1 MIKKKRI
8 LVTGGS
14 GFLGRF
20 LIPKLKKKF
29 IVDTTNSKKNNL
41 FKANSLNEFNKKKYY
56 EIYHLAAWTQAGDFC
71 LKYPGDQ
78 WIKNQKI
85 NTNVLSWW
93 KEYQPN
99 AKMIF
104 IGTSCSYPTNMIL
117 EEKNYL
123 KGQPTESLYTY
134 AMTKR
139 MLLEGA
145 KSLSKQY
152 NLNWVSYIPSTLY
165 GPYYHD
171 DQRQMHFIF
180 DLIKK
185 ILLGKYRGKNVILWG
200 NGYQKREIIHVNDF
214 VDIMLKTKGKLKNEV
229 INIGS
234 GKDYSIREFA
244 KIICNIV
251 DYDFKK
257 IKFDTSKYIG
267 AKSKILCVKKITKI
281 IKNYPKHLV
290 NIKLGIKE
298 TIDWFIRTNKI

>member
-1 MIKKKRI
+1 MKKKRI
-8 LVTGGS
+8 LVIGAS

-20 LIPKLKKKF
+20 LIPKLRKNF
-29 IVDTTNSKKNNL
+29 IVDITNSSKNNL
-41 FKANSLNEFNKKKYY
+41 LKDGSLKEFNNKKYF
-56 EIYHLAAWTQAGDFC
+56 EIFHLAAWTQAGDFC
-71 LKYPGDQ
+71 LKFPGDQ
-78 WIKNQKI
+78 WIRNQKI

-123 KGQPTESLYTY
+123 KGEPIESLYTY

-139 MLLEGA
+139 MLLAGA
-145 KSLSKQY
+145 KSFSKQY

-171 DQRQMHFIF
+171 DERQMHFIF

-185 ILLGKYRGKNVILWG
+185 ILLGKYKSKKVILWG

-214 VDIMLKTKGKLKNEV
+214 VNIMLKTKKKLKNEV

-234 GKDYSIREFA
+234 GKGYSIREFA
-244 KIICNIV
+244 KIICDIV
-251 DYDFKK
+251 GYDFKK

-267 AKSKILCVKKITKI
+267 AKSKILCVKKITKTL
-281 IKNYPKHLV
+281 KNYPKHLI

-298 TIDWFIRTNKI
+298 TIDWFIRTKKI